1 MLVLPTNLGPSVSSL
16 SYLLPGLTPSS
27 TVTAMGATALVP
39 LVISLT
45 LLSKKALDLAGKE
58 EENLEKVNIIHN
70 GKVRYILCLA
80 FPIWNIA
87 TWKTYSAFGHKE
99 QRETFSKQKEE
110 SPDNSAWRFKE
121 KKEKLF

>member
-1 MLVLPTNLGPSVSSL
+1 MLVLPTNLGPSVFSL

-58 EENLEKVNIIHN
+58 EEDNIEKVNVIHN
-70 GKVRYILCLA
+70 L
-80 FPIWNIA
+80 
-87 TWKTYSAFGHKE
+87 
-99 QRETFSKQKEE
+99 
-110 SPDNSAWRFKE
+110 
-121 KKEKLF
+121 